1 MFKDKN
7 ILIGLTG
14 GIACYKICELIRMF
28 KRDGANVKVVA
39 TPDALEFVT
48 ITTLQ
53 TLSQNKVYFEQ
64 FTTDWRPEHISLSDW
79 ADIFVIAPATANTIA
94 KIANGICDNLLTSTV
109 CAFNKQVVIAPAMNC
124 NMWNNEIT
132 QQNIKKVSN
141 LKNYYIIAPEN
152 GFLACNVNGAGRM
165 AEPKEIY
172 ETIEK
177 ILFTDKFLANKKF
190 IVTAGG
196 TREAID
202 PIRCISNYGSGKM
215 GIAMADAIYEAGG
228 EVVLITTVP
237 VEKSYE
243 VMKAESTIDILNNI
257 KNNFTTETNVIMT
270 ASISDFRPEVVS
282 DHKIKKNGDDGLT
295 IKLIQ
300 NPDVLKEIAK
310 MRGDQQKIVGFCA
323 ETENLVDNA
332 IKKIKS
338 KNLDYI
344 VANDVS
350 RKDIGL
356 SSDNNE
362 VIIID
367 KDLNQTKIDK
377 DTKINIAR
385 KILKKIFKEDENRN

>member
-39 TPDALEFVT
+39 TPDALEFIT

-53 TLSQNKVYFEQ
+53 TLAQNKVYIDQ
-64 FTTDWRPEHISLSDW
+64 FTTDWKPEHISLSDW
-79 ADIFVIAPATANTIA
+79 ADIFIVAPATANTIA

-109 CAFNKQVVIAPAMNC
+109 CAFSKQIVIAPAMNC
-124 NMWNNEIT
+124 NMWNNEAT
-132 QQNIKKVSN
+132 QCNINKIKTF
-141 LKNYYIIAPEN
+141 KNYSLIGPED
-152 GFLACNVNGAGRM
+152 GFLACNVNGTGRM
-165 AEPKEIY
+165 VEPNEIY
-172 ETIEK
+172 DFIKK
-177 ILFTDKFLANKKF
+177 ILFNDKFLAGKKF
-190 IVTAGG
+190 IITAGG

-215 GIAMADAIYEAGG
+215 GIAMADAVFEAGG
-228 EVVLITTVP
+228 EVILITTVP
-237 VEKSYE
+237 VDRNYKTIK
-243 VMKAESTIDILNNI
+243 VESTIDILNNI
-257 KNNFTTETNVIMT
+257 KSNFTEETNVIMT
-270 ASISDFRPEVVS
+270 ASISDFRPEVIS
-282 DHKIKKNGDDGLT
+282 DHKIKKNGDDGLI

-300 NPDVLKEIAK
+300 NPDVLKEISK
-310 MRGDQQKIVGFCA
+310 MRSNQQKIIGFCA
-323 ETENLVDNA
+323 ETENLIENA
-332 IKKIKS
+332 IKKIKA

-362 VIIID
+362 VVIID
-367 KDLNQTKIDK
+367 KNLNQTKIEK
-377 DTKINIAR
+377 DSKINISR
-385 KILKKIFKEDENRN
+385 KILKKIFEEDENRK